1 MTRIVIDA
9 DVVPRLSPHMRVRH
23 DKARGQWTIQ
33 APERSF
39 VLDDIAH
46 AIVTHCDGAAS
57 VAVIVTALCAAFPGA
72 PPEAVERDVT
82 TLLQD
87 LADKGV
93 MTK

>member
-9 DVVPRLSPHMRVRH
+9 DAVPRLSPHMRLRQ
-23 DKARGQWTIQ
+23 DKARNQWTIQ

-46 AIVTHCDGAAS
+46 AIVARCDGTAS
-57 VAVIVTALCAAFPGA
+57 VTMIVADLCAAFPGA
-72 PPEAVERDVT
+72 PPEAVERDVAA
-82 TLLQD
+82 LLQD

-93 MTK
+93 MTA

>member
-9 DVVPRLSPHMRVRH
+9 DAVPRLAAHMRLRQ
-23 DKARGQWTIQ
+23 DRARGQWTIQ

-46 AIVTHCDGAAS
+46 AIVTRCDGTAS
-57 VAVIVTALCAAFPGA
+57 MAMIVADLCAAFPSA
-72 PPEAVERDVT
+72 PPEAVERDVAA
-82 TLLQD
+82 LIQD

-93 MTK
+93 MTA

>member
-9 DVVPRLSPHMRVRH
+9 DAVPRLSPHMRLRQ

-46 AIVTHCDGAAS
+46 AIVTRCDGIAS
-57 VAVIVTALCAAFPGA
+57 VAVIVADLCAVFPGA

-82 TLLQD
+82 ALLQD

-93 MTK
+93 MTT

>member
-1 MTRIVIDA
+1 MIDA
-9 DVVPRLSPHMRVRH
+9 AAVPRLAAHMRLRQ

-46 AIVTHCDGAAS
+46 AIVTRCDGVASMAAII
-57 VAVIVTALCAAFPGA
+57 ADLCAAFPGA
-72 PPEAVERDVT
+72 PPEAVERDVAA
-82 TLLQD
+82 LIQD

-93 MTK
+93 MTA

>member
-1 MTRIVIDA
+1 MTRTVVDA
-9 DVVPRLSPHMRVRH
+9 DAVPRLAPHMRLRQ

-46 AIVTHCDGAAS
+46 AIVTRCDGVAS
-57 VAVIVTALCAAFPGA
+57 VMMIVAELCAAFPGA
-72 PPEAVERDVT
+72 PPQAVERDVAA
-82 TLLQD
+82 LLQD

-93 MTK
+93 MTA

>member
-1 MTRIVIDA
+1 MTRTVIDN
-9 DVVPRLSPHMRVRH
+9 DTVPRLSPHMRLRQ
-23 DKARGQWTIQ
+23 DKARGGWTIQ

-46 AIVTHCDGAAS
+46 AIVTRCDGMAS
-57 VAVIVTALCAAFPGA
+57 VAAIVAGLCAVFPGA
-72 PPEAVERDVT
+72 PPEAVERDIT

-93 MTK
+93 MTA